1 MFYDESEYNLNL
13 LSRRQWYW
21 QECLK
26 EEQVL
31 IWMDNL
37 HWILCSVAIFSH
49 KDNAQLVMTKG
60 KQNIEYYVE
69 MSENSCVLCQQLK
82 LNLAW

>member
-1 MFYDESEYNLNL
+1 
-13 LSRRQWYW
+13 
-21 QECLK
+21 
-26 EEQVL
+26 
-31 IWMDNL
+31 MDNL